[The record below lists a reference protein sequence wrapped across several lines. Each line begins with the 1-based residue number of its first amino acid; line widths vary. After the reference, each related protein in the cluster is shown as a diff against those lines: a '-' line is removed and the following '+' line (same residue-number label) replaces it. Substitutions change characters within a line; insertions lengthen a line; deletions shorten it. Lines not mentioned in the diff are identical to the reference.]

1 MWLKTTAFD
10 LEFQLISVTAR
21 LDVIPEF
28 CAVRGISTHILYIFP
43 KLLKFST
50 SVDAMQSLSQ

>member
-10 LEFQLISVTAR
+10 LEFQLISVTAQ

-28 CAVRGISTHILYIFP
+28 YAVRGISTHILYIFFP
-43 KLLKFST
+43 NF
-50 SVDAMQSLSQ
+50 